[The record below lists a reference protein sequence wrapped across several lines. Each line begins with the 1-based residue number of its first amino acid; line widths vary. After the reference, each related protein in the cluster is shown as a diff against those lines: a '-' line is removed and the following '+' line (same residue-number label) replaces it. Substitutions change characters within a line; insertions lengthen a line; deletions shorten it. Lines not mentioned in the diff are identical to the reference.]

1 MSKRFVAFV
10 KGVVCVAMVGVSL
23 GALALPSPKDIE
35 AAVDAGHLA
44 QAESMLREVI
54 QEKPQSAKA
63 HYELGEVLAREGHYA
78 QAAQELKEAK
88 SLEPSLKFTHQPEQF
103 NALFEKVSGLAANAN
118 LGAKTPTAAVVQT
131 PAVPVQTAQSGVS
144 LTAVWVGIALLVVV
158 ALLIRRRQPAVT
170 VVDAS
175 LAPRGFGAQYT
186 PNAPAAYPPGYAPNY
201 PPGYAPPSSGSTMT
215 GAVVGGLTGLA
226 AGYALSRAMEGE
238 QRVGQAYPS
247 AAGSVDGS
255 GYVPID
261 NPAPADFG
269 SFDAGA
275 GDGWD
280 NAGNDV
286 ASGGDDSW

>member
-103 NALFEKVSGLAANAN
+103 NALFEVEESNDGIDSDEAEFDESKLE
-118 LGAKTPTAAVVQT
+118 
-131 PAVPVQTAQSGVS
+131 S
-144 LTAVWVGIALLVVV
+144 LE
-158 ALLIRRRQPAVT
+158 
-170 VVDAS
+170 
-175 LAPRGFGAQYT
+175 
-186 PNAPAAYPPGYAPNY
+186 NN
-201 PPGYAPPSSGSTMT
+201 
-215 GAVVGGLTGLA
+215 
-226 AGYALSRAMEGE
+226 E
-238 QRVGQAYPS
+238 
-247 AAGSVDGS
+247 
-255 GYVPID
+255 
-261 NPAPADFG
+261 
-269 SFDAGA
+269 
-275 GDGWD
+275 
-280 NAGNDV
+280 
-286 ASGGDDSW
+286 